1 MYEKWLYNFVIPDL
15 IRNPVFSTWIS
26 AGVYPDGIRGGND
39 KLSDYCKEVLET
51 LHYSVVPKTRLP
63 PYHILSFTLL

>member
-1 MYEKWLYNFVIPDL
+1 MYEKWLYYFVIPDL

-39 KLSDYCKEVLET
+39 NSQIIVKKC
-51 LHYSVVPKTRLP
+51 
-63 PYHILSFTLL
+63 